1 MMRAEVAR
9 TVKEGLPLYTQPQ
22 TGLLVPMRQVVAVM
36 GHGVVEFWTG
46 IEPVRLLITKSVAL
60 PLSYQNIEAARGAE
74 EGKRGKA

>member
-9 TVKEGLPLYTQPQ
+9 TAKEGLPLYTQPQ

-36 GHGVVEFWTG
+36 GHGVVERTRGLAPHG
-46 IEPVRLLITKSVAL
+46 ICPV
-60 PLSYQNIEAARGAE
+60 SYDARIEAARGTE